1 MNEVPSKVIS
11 NEDGIRNCVTKPS
24 GILASISIDKFSDYV
39 GHLRTVS
46 IIYMRMRV
54 F

>member
-1 MNEVPSKVIS
+1 MNQVPNKVIS

-24 GILASISIDKFSDYV
+24 GILTSISMDKFSDYV

-46 IIYMRMRV
+46 IAYI
-54 F
+54 